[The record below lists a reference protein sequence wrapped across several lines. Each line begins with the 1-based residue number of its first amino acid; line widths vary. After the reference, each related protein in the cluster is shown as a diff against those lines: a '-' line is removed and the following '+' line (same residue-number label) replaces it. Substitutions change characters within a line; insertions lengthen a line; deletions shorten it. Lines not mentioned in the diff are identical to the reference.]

1 MSQKF
6 PNPRST
12 GDRPTSA
19 AAPPLTEGHTGF
31 AQLFTADGWE
41 VVSCTELAR
50 LRRIEAAA
58 RAVAYQF
65 TYESELLP
73 KVIELRAALAVRP

>member
-1 MSQKF
+1 
-6 PNPRST
+6 
-12 GDRPTSA
+12 
-19 AAPPLTEGHTGF
+19 
-31 AQLFTADGWE
+31 LFTADGWE